1 MIKKITVLEE
11 MQLQILRK
19 TGSNFG
25 GGATLKLSM
34 KEIEKFYS
42 VYLTSILLKYKKSHE
57 ESNSIIPIYRHRTEA
72 V

>member
-11 MQLQILRK
+11 MQLQILKK

-25 GGATLKLSM
+25 RATLKLSM

-42 VYLTSILLKYKKSHE
+42 MYLTSILLNYKKSHE